1 MKKLVAPLLIIASSC
16 LFAIYGFGSSTKI
29 ITIKPG
35 DKTIIVDGSRI
46 VLDATPQVIGGKLFV
61 PLSAF
66 SQVPGTKQE
75 YNAKTKTATIT
86 TEVPELYFDY
96 ELKKPLLEL
105 IGKSKKID
113 LELYRLSDPEIINAL
128 KASASKGAKIRII
141 LDKHAD
147 NETFDDGGKK
157 KNTEATLEYG
167 NQKNCIVKWLSGAG
181 SGYKTIMH
189 RKLGIFDGNTI
200 FVGSSNWTRAALEK
214 DTSYNRE
221 ASITFKNKDACSK
234 ASKKFEADWAVSKD
248 TYAQK

>member
-1 MKKLVAPLLIIASSC
+1 MKKLVAPFLIIASSC

-35 DKTIIVDGSRI
+35 DKTIVVGDKKIT
-46 VLDATPQVIGGKLFV
+46 LDATQRVIDGKLFV
-61 PLSAF
+61 PLSVF
-66 SQVPGTKQE
+66 SQMPGTKQE

-86 TEVPELYFDY
+86 TEVPELYFDCD
-96 ELKKPLLEL
+96 LKKPLLEL

-128 KASASKGAKIRII
+128 KASSSKGAKIRII

-167 NQKNCIVKWLSGAG
+167 NQKNCIVKWLSGKG
-181 SGYKTIMH
+181 SSTSMY

-200 FVGSSNWTRAALEK
+200 FVGSSNWTSKALQK
-214 DTSYNRE
+214 GNNYNRE
-221 ASITFKNKDACSK
+221 ASIIFKNKDACSK
-234 ASKKFEADWAVSKD
+234 ALKEFEFDWAKSD
-248 TYAQK
+248 ETYQK

>member
-1 MKKLVAPLLIIASSC
+1 MKKLVAPFLIIASSC

-46 VLDATPQVIGGKLFV
+46 ILDATPQVIGGKLFV
-61 PLSAF
+61 PLSVF

-128 KASASKGAKIRII
+128 KTSASKGVKIRII
-141 LDKHAD
+141 LDKHPE
-147 NETFDDGGKK
+147 NKTFEGGGD
-157 KNTEATLEYG
+157 TEKTLEYG
-167 NQKNCIVKWLSGAG
+167 NQNNCTVKWLSGV
-181 SGYKTIMH
+181 GYKSIMH

-200 FVGSSNWTRAALEK
+200 FVGSSNWTSAALKK
-214 DTSYNRE
+214 DDDYNRE
-221 ASITFKNKDACSK
+221 ASIIFKNKNTCSK
-234 ASKKFEADWAVSKD
+234 ALKEFDANWTNSKD
-248 TYAQK
+248 TYTQK